1 MPRQNM
7 DTFDERFVD
16 RIYDEMMREERRSGS
31 TELRRKYAGTAAS
44 EAAAHEDYR
53 SEKEV
58 YSLLSHEYV
67 AGHTSSRSPYRAV
80 RRGGAASAPPTMHE
94 EDVMRDAAE
103 RWRGVS
109 GLDRTKPASRGGS
122 RLSGLLRDLDDVE
135 RGVYPASWSSAE
147 FKEWRGLHA
156 AEPVEQWR
164 EWKATD
170 AAYGTR
176 ERYEAWLAMRNAF
189 SHWRREAP
197 GIAAADELDSRLQ
210 FELRVSGAFRLWWI
224 YAQTQ
229 HVARQLE
236 RGYLEEIERA
246 LADC

>member
-1 MPRQNM
+1 MGP
-7 DTFDERFVD
+7 
-16 RIYDEMMREERRSGS
+16 
-31 TELRRKYAGTAAS
+31 K
-44 EAAAHEDYR
+44 
-53 SEKEV
+53 
-58 YSLLSHEYV
+58 
-67 AGHTSSRSPYRAV
+67 
-80 RRGGAASAPPTMHE
+80 
-94 EDVMRDAAE
+94 
-103 RWRGVS
+103 
-109 GLDRTKPASRGGS
+109 
-122 RLSGLLRDLDDVE
+122 
-135 RGVYPASWSSAE
+135 
-147 FKEWRGLHA
+147 
-156 AEPVEQWR
+156 WR

>member
-1 MPRQNM
+1 M
-7 DTFDERFVD
+7 
-16 RIYDEMMREERRSGS
+16 
-31 TELRRKYAGTAAS
+31 
-44 EAAAHEDYR
+44 
-53 SEKEV
+53 
-58 YSLLSHEYV
+58 
-67 AGHTSSRSPYRAV
+67 
-80 RRGGAASAPPTMHE
+80 
-94 EDVMRDAAE
+94 
-103 RWRGVS
+103 
-109 GLDRTKPASRGGS
+109 
-122 RLSGLLRDLDDVE
+122 
-135 RGVYPASWSSAE
+135 YPASWSSAE